1 MGLAPSR
8 EPGFRDSVWV
18 EVRCPPMPNFPLVW
32 LTDSRQASIEPRQQ
46 FSPKA
51 GFLSPIPR
59 EKQSASRSRHAIM
72 EIVNLRRGVRGVTDT
87 NSDQDLAPKRAAKL
101 TAKQER
107 FAKLIVQ

>member
-1 MGLAPSR
+1 
-8 EPGFRDSVWV
+8 
-18 EVRCPPMPNFPLVW
+18 MPNFPLVW

-51 GFLSPIPR
+51 EFLFPIPR

-72 EIVNLRRGVRGVTDT
+72 EIVNLRRGVRGVSDT
-87 NSDQDLAPKRAAKL
+87 NSDQELAPKRAAKL

-107 FAKLIVQ
+107 FAKLIVQERSLIVWHLFDSR

>member
-1 MGLAPSR
+1 
-8 EPGFRDSVWV
+8 
-18 EVRCPPMPNFPLVW
+18 MPNFPLVW

-72 EIVNLRRGVRGVTDT
+72 EIVNLRRGVRGVSDT
-87 NSDQDLAPKRAAKL
+87 NSDQELAPKRAAKL
-101 TAKQER
+101 TAKE
-107 FAKLIVQ
+107 LLNSVEGIISI